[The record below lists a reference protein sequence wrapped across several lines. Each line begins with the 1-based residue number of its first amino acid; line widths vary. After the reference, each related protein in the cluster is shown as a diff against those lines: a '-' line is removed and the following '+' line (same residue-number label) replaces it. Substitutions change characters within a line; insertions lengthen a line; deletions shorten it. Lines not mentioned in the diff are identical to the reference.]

1 MSLATKG
8 GTAAV
13 SSKEGGPGMRTRML
27 VSGRLAGALAETGLT
42 GGAAARGDEEAKAP
56 PDPTRGQWD
65 TFLDPLRDFEDNYVT
80 AGQKVVE
87 DATKI
92 HLFAGFT
99 EAYTWD
105 FNKPRSGSLIALHSL
120 EHHNDGVPAIGQ
132 LGASRP
138 SEGWFIPGFG
148 LKLDAGKVA
157 RDVKADW
164 NGNGGGKDGHTLDTS
179 EFDVPEAFLT
189 WTIPHYGP

>member
-1 MSLATKG
+1 MRTTTMVSAFL
-8 GTAAV
+8 AAV
-13 SSKEGGPGMRTRML
+13 LACGLTTAVDEPACAEDQPEGGAP
-27 VSGRLAGALAETGLT
+27 
-42 GGAAARGDEEAKAP
+42 AAAKAP

-65 TFLDPLRDFEDNYVT
+65 SFLDPLRDFEDNYVS
-80 AGQKVVE
+80 AGQKAVA

-120 EHHNDGVPAIGQ
+120 EHHNDGVPVLGQ

-164 NGNGGGKDGHTLDTS
+164 NG
-179 EFDVPEAFLT
+179 
-189 WTIPHYGP
+189 